1 MGLWYITRFTLQ
13 EAIRRRLFLAVAVL
27 SILLLIMYA
36 FIVHF
41 VTIQSTKGA
50 TLSGENL
57 QLFLLVGGIFISVPS
72 IWMVYLISGILTI
85 FLAVG
90 MISSEIEAG
99 TFAIIVPKPLRRYEI
114 VLGKWAGHVLLLGG
128 YTALLFLAFL
138 GIIYWLTG
146 YWPDE
151 AFSALGLLE
160 LAMLT
165 LLGLATLGSTLVS
178 TVVNGAI
185 ALILFVSA
193 PLASFISTV
202 LAIMSS
208 TQSVTLTPSPS
219 LQNIITVINLIIPT
233 DALWHGA
240 AYWLLPTQA
249 LNLLPSQD
257 VSTAFFNLPLINA
270 EQMSTPLLIWVA
282 LYIIVLP
289 ALAVWRFQK
298 RDL

>member
-1 MGLWYITRFTLQ
+1 MGLWHITRFTLQ
-13 EAIRRRLFLAVAVL
+13 EAIRRRLFLGVSALSVL
-27 SILLLIMYA
+27 ILIMYV

-41 VTIQSTKGA
+41 VATQSTKGA
-50 TLSGENL
+50 IQGGEST
-57 QLFLLVGGIFISVPS
+57 QLFMLVGGVFISVPS

-90 MISSEIEAG
+90 MVSSEVEAG
-99 TFAIIVPKPLRRYEI
+99 TFSIIVPKPLRRYEI

-138 GIIYWLTG
+138 GVIYWQTG

-151 AFSALGLLE
+151 AFSALGILE
-160 LAMLT
+160 LAILA

-185 ALILFVSA
+185 ILILFVSA

-208 TQSVTLTPSPS
+208 TQTVTLTPSPS
-219 LQNIITVINLIIPT
+219 LQNTITVINLIIPT

-240 AYWLLPTQA
+240 AYYLLPTQA

-257 VSTAFFNLPLINA
+257 ISTNVFNMPLINP
-270 EQMSTPLLIWVA
+270 EQLTTPLLIWVA

-289 ALAVWRFQK
+289 ALAIWRFQK

>member
-1 MGLWYITRFTLQ
+1 MGLWHITRFTLQ
-13 EAIRRRLFLAVAVL
+13 EALRRRLFLAVSAL
-27 SILLLIMYA
+27 SVLLLIMYA

-41 VTIQSTKGA
+41 VVVQSTKGA
-50 TLSGENL
+50 THGGEST
-57 QLFLLVGGIFISVPS
+57 QLFMLVGGLFISVPS

-90 MISSEIEAG
+90 MVSSEIEAG
-99 TFAIIVPKPLRRYEI
+99 TFSIIIPKPLRRYEI
-114 VLGKWAGHVLLLGG
+114 VLGKWAGYVLLLGG
-128 YTALLFLAFL
+128 YTALLYFAFL
-138 GIIYWLTG
+138 GVIYWQTG
-146 YWPDE
+146 YWPDQ
-151 AFSALGLLE
+151 AFSALGMLE
-160 LAMLT
+160 LAILA
-165 LLGLATLGSTLVS
+165 LLGLATLGSALVS

-185 ALILFVSA
+185 ILILFISA

-208 TQSVTLTPSPS
+208 TQTVTFTPSPS
-219 LQNIITVINLIIPT
+219 LQNTITVINLIIPT

-240 AYWLLPTQA
+240 VYYLLPVQA
-249 LNLLPSQD
+249 LNVLPSQD
-257 VSTAFFNLPLINA
+257 ISTPLLNMPLINA
-270 EQMSTPLLIWVA
+270 EQLTTPLLIWVA

>member
-1 MGLWYITRFTLQ
+1 MGLWHITRFTLQ
-13 EAIRRRLFLAVAVL
+13 EALRRRLFLAVSAL
-27 SILLLIMYA
+27 SMLLLIMYA

-41 VTIQSTKGA
+41 VAVQSTKGA
-50 TLSGENL
+50 IQGGDST
-57 QLFLLVGGIFISVPS
+57 QLFLLVGGVLISVPS

-90 MISSEIEAG
+90 MVSGEIEAG
-99 TFAIIVPKPLRRYEI
+99 TFSIIVPKPLRRYEI

-138 GIIYWLTG
+138 GVIYWLTG
-146 YWPDE
+146 YWPDS
-151 AFSALGLLE
+151 AFSALGMLE
-160 LAMLT
+160 LAILA

-185 ALILFVSA
+185 ILILFVSA

-208 TQSVTLTPSPS
+208 TQTVTFAPSPS
-219 LQNIITVINLIIPT
+219 LQNTITVINLIIPT

-240 AYWLLPTQA
+240 AYYLLPTQA

-257 VSTAFFNLPLINA
+257 VSTTFFNLPLINP
-270 EQMSTPLLIWVA
+270 EQLTTPLFIWIA

-289 ALAVWRFQK
+289 ALAIWRFQK

>member
-1 MGLWYITRFTLQ
+1 MGLWHITRFTLQ
-13 EAIRRRLFLAVAVL
+13 EALRRRLFLAVSAL
-27 SILLLIMYA
+27 SMLLLIMYA

-41 VTIQSTKGA
+41 VAVQSTKGA
-50 TLSGENL
+50 IQGGDST
-57 QLFLLVGGIFISVPS
+57 QLFLLVGGVLISVPS

-90 MISSEIEAG
+90 MVSGEIEAG
-99 TFAIIVPKPLRRYEI
+99 TFSIIVPKPLRRYEI

-138 GIIYWLTG
+138 GVIYWLTG
-146 YWPDE
+146 YWPDS
-151 AFSALGLLE
+151 AFSALGMLE
-160 LAMLT
+160 LAILA

-185 ALILFVSA
+185 ILILFVSA

-208 TQSVTLTPSPS
+208 TQTVTFAPSPS
-219 LQNIITVINLIIPT
+219 LQNTITVINLIIPT

-240 AYWLLPTQA
+240 AYYLLPTQA

-257 VSTAFFNLPLINA
+257 VSTTFFNLPLINP
-270 EQMSTPLLIWVA
+270 EQLTTPLFIWVT

-289 ALAVWRFQK
+289 ALAIWRFQK